1 MKVAELRT
9 GVERPRQS
17 RRDLQQAK
25 KRVCAGNHRNER
37 RPARAN
43 LSSDYFGREQV
54 RYLRRPMTTSP
65 PNRFVKGR
73 QRKIFSSSFSMGDDL
88 PLVANCLS
96 NASSR
101 ENNLNRFAV
110 ILEHR
115 RLITRRSCFVS
126 LRSSS
131 VM

>member
-9 GVERPRQS
+9 RVERPRQS

-25 KRVCAGNHRNER
+25 RRVCAGNHRNER
-37 RPARAN
+37 QPARAN

-101 ENNLNRFAV
+101 ENNRKRFPV
-110 ILEHR
+110 TSGHKL
-115 RLITRRSCFVS
+115 F
-126 LRSSS
+126 
-131 VM
+131 